1 MPRAGRGFS
10 RGGHGRKS
18 HVKPGTT
25 NPQYAAA
32 RDERAAAAARN
43 ASRAQRL
50 AAQQAEAAEMSPAP
64 RPHHQKASPLTESTY
79 EPSRAELAAHKR
91 VAIIYKYEQLGC
103 PISDEWGMHG
113 GTLRQIADHLGMP
126 KRCDYRPIR
135 ECLERYLADDDVMKP
150 RPGQGRKPVLQRG
163 QQLVAADCLQRGTG
177 QEQAAP
183 RWSIST
189 TARGGVNQSPTCR
202 RTARQWKSS

>member
-150 RPGQGRKPVLQRG
+150 RPGSSLRLTACSAGPVRSRRRQGGASRQPQGAASIKALRAAALRG
-163 QQLVAADCLQRGTG
+163 SGRAHEGKV
-177 QEQAAP
+177 
-183 RWSIST
+183 
-189 TARGGVNQSPTCR
+189 
-202 RTARQWKSS
+202 